1 MMLLEGRVA
10 IVTGGGRGLGRA
22 HALGLASLGAAVV
35 VNDPGASLDGG
46 TTTEAPAD
54 DVVTK
59 ILGSGGRAVANH
71 DSVSDWGGCEA
82 IVETALTEF
91 GRLDA
96 VVNNAGITRDH
107 MITSSTEQDFDT
119 TIGVH
124 LKGTYGMCRHAAR
137 YWREAAKRGEDVTGR
152 IINTTS
158 GAGMFGNVGQT
169 AYAAAK
175 AGIIGLTQT
184 MALEARRYGVTV
196 NAISPVALTRM
207 TENIVT
213 GSATSSATSAGGDGK
228 IEGFDP
234 LDPANASG
242 LVCYLASAESGWLTG
257 QVLRIDGNKVVRMQE
272 WSAIGEY
279 ASSAGGAVSADE
291 LVDGL
296 PKLYGVLPRAVFER
310 RA

>member
-1 MMLLEGRVA
+1 MTLLEGRVA

-22 HALGLASLGAAVV
+22 HALALATCGAAVV
-35 VNDPGASLDGG
+35 VNDLGTALDGA
-46 TTTEAPAD
+46 TTGEVPAEE
-54 DVVTK
+54 VVSE
-59 ILGSGGRAVANH
+59 ILASGGRAVANS
-71 DSVSDWGGCEA
+71 DSVSEWDGCA
-82 IVETALTEF
+82 TIVETALREF

-96 VVNNAGITRDH
+96 VVNNAGVTRDH

-119 TIGVH
+119 TIAVH
-124 LKGTYGMCRHAAR
+124 LKGSYGMCHHAGR
-137 YWREAAKRGEDVTGR
+137 YWRDAFKRGEGVSGR

-213 GSATSSATSAGGDGK
+213 DRGRV
-228 IEGFDP
+228 EGFDP

-242 LVCYLASAESGWLTG
+242 LVAYLASADAGWLTG

-272 WSAIGEY
+272 WSPVGEY
-279 ASSAGGAVSADE
+279 TAASGGRVTADE
-291 LVDGL
+291 LGDGL
-296 PKLYGVLPRAVFER
+296 AKLYGVLPRAVFER

>member
-1 MMLLEGRVA
+1 MTLLDGRVA

-22 HALGLASLGAAVV
+22 HALALASQGATVV

-46 TTTEAPAD
+46 TTSERPAE
-54 DVVTK
+54 DVVSE
-59 ILGSGGRAVANH
+59 IVASGGRAIDDH
-71 DSVSDWGGCEA
+71 HSVSEWDGCAA
-82 IVETALTEF
+82 IVEAALAEF
-91 GRLDA
+91 GRLDV
-96 VVNNAGITRDH
+96 VVNNAGVTRDH

-119 TIGVH
+119 TLGVH
-124 LKGTYGMCRHAAR
+124 LKGTYGMCHHAGR
-137 YWREAAKRGEDVTGR
+137 YWRDASKRGEEVTGR

-175 AGIIGLTQT
+175 AGIIGLTVT

-213 GSATSSATSAGGDGK
+213 DSATRARGDGK
-228 IEGFDP
+228 TEGFDP

-242 LVCYLASAESGWLTG
+242 VVAYLASTESGWLTG
-257 QVLRIDGNKVVRMQE
+257 QVLRVDGNKVMRMQE
-272 WSAIGEY
+272 WTAIGEY
-279 ASSAGGAVSADE
+279 ISSSGRALTADE